1 MKKLILVLLAVLSMA
16 FARDRAELTVTSVGS
31 DGRSATLKGDN
42 VQKGATGIVI
52 TKLDDNK
59 NTIVASVV
67 ALSSGNEVNAKFEV
81 LTELAQDALPRA
93 VIHPKI
99 GDKVVFYSFDD
110 RSTVIAK
117 NQADYQKI
125 VSSENKTWLHPDL
138 FAAMLTQERI
148 GEPKKKDFA
157 EYCKKYSVG
166 TIYFAVKDKVY
177 VTDCLSFDIL
187 DVKSFTPETSK
198 EFASPFFKRTGEIE
212 TGYLGMFKD
221 SVKDYEAYYSK
232 LLGL

>member
-1 MKKLILVLLAVLSMA
+1 MKRLIFVFLAIASLA
-16 FARDRAELTVTSVGS
+16 FARDRAELTVVGIGS
-31 DGRSATLKGDN
+31 DGTSAILKGDN

-52 TKLDDNK
+52 TRLNDSK

-81 LTELAQDALPRA
+81 LTDFAQDALPRA
-93 VIHPKI
+93 VLFPKV
-99 GDKVVFYSFDD
+99 GDKAVFYSFDD

-138 FAAMLTQERI
+138 MAAMLTQERV
-148 GEPKKKDFA
+148 GEPKQKDFA

-166 TIYFAVKDKVY
+166 TIYFAIRDRVY
-177 VTDCLSFDIL
+177 ITDCQSFDIL
-187 DVKSFTPETSK
+187 DVKSFTPEASK
-198 EFASPFFKRTGEIE
+198 EYDSPFFKRTGEIE
-212 TGYLGMFKD
+212 TGYLGMFKEN
-221 SVKDYEAYYSK
+221 VKDYDSYYSR